1 MNFLWLPE
9 THHANT
15 PIIKT
20 IATLTLKEEEKILKT
35 VPSRQPEI
43 TSIRWSKTAKNYK
56 WKGHLE
62 MSDKVHSQGKL

>member
-43 TSIRWSKTAKNYK
+43 TSIR
-56 WKGHLE
+56 
-62 MSDKVHSQGKL
+62 